1 MEFDLH
7 GAGEL
12 RAPTTEG
19 VSPELGAVVLD
30 LLERAV
36 ARYGP
41 DSDFTVVTKIVEA
54 AAGLDPE
61 RASQPSI

>member
-1 MEFDLH
+1 
-7 GAGEL
+7 
-12 RAPTTEG
+12 
-19 VSPELGAVVLD
+19 VLD

-41 DSDFTVVTKIVEA
+41 DSDFTVVTKVVEA

-61 RASQPSI
+61 RASQPSN